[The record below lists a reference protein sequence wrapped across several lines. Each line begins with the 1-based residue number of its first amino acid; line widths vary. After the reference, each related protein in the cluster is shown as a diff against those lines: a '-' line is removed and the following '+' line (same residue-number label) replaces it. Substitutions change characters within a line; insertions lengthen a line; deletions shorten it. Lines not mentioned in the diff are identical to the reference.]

1 MDVKIP
7 LLINSQSKRSFSGC
21 KMFSWHQDINSS
33 IFISSC
39 TSPGGCS
46 CPPAPKTRQRMAR
59 GRRLRPLGPKRPRWP
74 KPPAPAL
81 ASPILRESWENGAT
95 PNIWDYIPM
104 LHAPDIIGEKV
115 YYMLWSNNMLSF
127 LWHVFQLVVLLQSS
141 LDNNLESSYW
151 TNYCSDLFWVTRCF
165 NPWGEAAPNRW
176 A

>member
-1 MDVKIP
+1 MKIVFYNNPNMDVKIP

-104 LHAPDIIGEKV
+104 LHAPDIIGKKV
-115 YYMLWSNNMLSF
+115 YALKEQYAEFFITLTMFSMWWF
-127 LWHVFQLVVLLQSS
+127 CCKVL
-141 LDNNLESSYW
+141 
-151 TNYCSDLFWVTRCF
+151 
-165 NPWGEAAPNRW
+165 
-176 A
+176 